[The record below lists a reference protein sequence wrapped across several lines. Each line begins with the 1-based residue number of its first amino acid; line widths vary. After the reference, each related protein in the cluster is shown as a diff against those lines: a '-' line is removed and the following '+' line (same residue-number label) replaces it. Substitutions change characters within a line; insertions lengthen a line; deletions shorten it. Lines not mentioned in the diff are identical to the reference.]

1 MVGTKL
7 IMQQKHIINCP
18 CFNASSEEIVENFVL
33 DKIKN
38 QQGGYTVAIN
48 ALKIVKYNKDT
59 ETKQVIDKAL
69 IQTPDGFGAT
79 FAFKTLF
86 SENVIR
92 IDLPGIVL
100 DLANK
105 NSLRVVF
112 IGASEENNK
121 LAINNINLSYPN
133 INTVGRLNG
142 FFKDISEIDAL
153 LSKTSPHIVLIGMGS
168 PKQEIISAKLFKN
181 YSNILFI
188 GCGGRI
194 DVLSGNVKRAPKW
207 IQKYKLEGA
216 YRVLAQPRRIPDLMK
231 VIEYFYL
238 LYKSKYSKIK

>member
-1 MVGTKL
+1 MK
-7 IMQQKHIINCP
+7 QYKIINCP
-18 CFNASSEEIVENFVL
+18 CYNATSEYEVEHFIL
-33 DKIKN
+33 DKIRK

-59 ETKQVIDKAL
+59 ETKEIIDKAL

-86 SENVIR
+86 NENIIR

-100 DLANK
+100 KLANK
-105 NSLRVVF
+105 NSLRVAF

-121 LAINNINLSYPN
+121 LAVNNVNLSYPN

-142 FFKDISEIDAL
+142 YFKDINEIYTL
-153 LSKTSPHIVLIGMGS
+153 ISKTNPHIILIGMGS
-168 PKQEIISAKLFKN
+168 PKQEIISAKLFQK
-181 YSNILFI
+181 YPNILFI

-194 DVLSGNVKRAPKW
+194 DVLSGKVKRAPEW
-207 IQKYKLEGA
+207 IQKYRLEGA
-216 YRVLAQPRRIPDLMK
+216 YRVLTQPRRIPDLIK
-231 VIEYFYL
+231 VIKYFYL
-238 LYKSKYSKIK
+238 LYKSKYLKTKQ